1 MAAEPRAGRTA
12 RRIEY
17 KHIVGMLFVLGLFMD
32 LLDMTIVNVALPTLA
47 KGFSAGSSIEWVVL
61 AYLISLAIFIPL
73 SGWAGDRFG
82 SRRVF
87 TLALAIFTASSLLC
101 GLSWSMTSLVA
112 FRVLQGVG
120 GGMLTPVGTAML
132 FRAFPPDERAHA
144 SAWLAIP
151 TVVAPALGP
160 VIGGY
165 LLQYLD
171 WRWIFFINVPIGA
184 LGLVL
189 SALLLREE
197 RQVNPGHFDLRG
209 FVLSSSGLAS
219 IVYSLAEAGSE
230 GFSDRRVITFGL
242 GGILLLAMLIRV
254 ELRADRP
261 MLDVRLFAHRL
272 FTGAN
277 LFQFLGYAGFVG
289 ALYLLPLLL
298 QYEKGFTPLESGL
311 ATFPQALGVIVAV
324 RPAAR
329 LYERIGALRMIVTGM
344 AGITA
349 TTAALL
355 AVDATTGLGWVALVM
370 LLRGFPWAFIFV
382 SLQTTAFAPIRA
394 EDMGRA
400 SAIFSSLRQVSASF
414 GVALLATV
422 LARQLAHHGA
432 HLGDPSTQGG
442 AVAAFHGAFLVAT
455 LLGIGAIVAATLL
468 IDCSSPAMDSSPHLR
483 RQR

>member
-1 MAAEPRAGRTA
+1 
-12 RRIEY
+12 
-17 KHIVGMLFVLGLFMD
+17 MD

-47 KGFSAGSSIEWVVL
+47 RDFSAGADVEWAVL
-61 AYLISLAIFIPL
+61 AYVVSLAIFIPL

-82 SRRVF
+82 SKRIF

-101 GLSWSMTSLVA
+101 GLSWSMASLVA
-112 FRVLQGVG
+112 FRVLQGIG
-120 GGMLTPVGTAML
+120 GGMLTPVGTATL
-132 FRAFPPDERAHA
+132 FRAFPPEERAHA

-165 LLQYLD
+165 LVQYLD
-171 WRWIFFINVPIGA
+171 WRWIFLINVPIGV
-184 LGLVL
+184 LGLIL
-189 SALLLREE
+189 SAVLLREE
-197 RQVNPGHFDLRG
+197 RQPTPGRFDLRG
-209 FVLSSSGLAS
+209 FVLSSTGLAS
-219 IVYSLAEAGSE
+219 IVYALAEAGSR
-230 GFSDRRVITFGL
+230 GFFDRRVISFGTA
-242 GGILLLAMLIRV
+242 GILLVAVLIRV

-261 MLDVRLFAHRL
+261 MLDVRLFGHRL
-272 FTGAN
+272 FTAAN

-311 ATFPQALGVIVAV
+311 ATFPQALGVIVTV

-329 LYERIGALRMIVTGM
+329 LYKRIGALRMIVTGM

-355 AVDATTGLGWVALVM
+355 AVDATTGLGWVAFIM

-400 SAIFSSLRQVSASF
+400 SAIFNSLRQVSASF
-414 GVALLATV
+414 GIALLATI
-422 LARQLAHHGA
+422 LARQLVHHGA
-432 HLGDPSTQGG
+432 YLGDPSTHRE
-442 AVAAFHGAFLVAT
+442 AVAAFHDAFIVAT
-455 LLGIGAIVAATLL
+455 LLGIGAIIAATLL
-468 IDCSSPAMDSSPHLR
+468 IDCSSNGGPDRRPAIIDDGDRASLG
-483 RQR
+483 QA

>member
-1 MAAEPRAGRTA
+1 
-12 RRIEY
+12 
-17 KHIVGMLFVLGLFMD
+17 
-32 LLDMTIVNVALPTLA
+32 
-47 KGFSAGSSIEWVVL
+47 
-61 AYLISLAIFIPL
+61 
-73 SGWAGDRFG
+73 
-82 SRRVF
+82 
-87 TLALAIFTASSLLC
+87 
-101 GLSWSMTSLVA
+101 MTSLVA
-112 FRVLQGVG
+112 FRVLQGIG

-132 FRAFPPDERAHA
+132 FRAFPPEERAHA

-160 VIGGY
+160 VIGRY

-184 LGLVL
+184 LGLIL

-197 RQVNPGHFDLRG
+197 RQANPGQFDLRG

-230 GFSDRRVITFGL
+230 GFSDRRVIAFGV

-261 MLDVRLFAHRL
+261 MLDVRLFAHRR

-311 ATFPQALGVIVAV
+311 STFPQALGVIVAV
-324 RPAAR
+324 RPADR
-329 LYERIGALRMIVTGM
+329 LYKRIGALRMIVTGM

-355 AVDATTGLGWVALVM
+355 AVDATTGPGWVA
-370 LLRGFPWAFIFV
+370 F
-382 SLQTTAFAPIRA
+382 
-394 EDMGRA
+394 EGR
-400 SAIFSSLRQVSASF
+400 RWPG
-414 GVALLATV
+414 GV
-422 LARQLAHHGA
+422 HGRSVN
-432 HLGDPSTQGG
+432 DP
-442 AVAAFHGAFLVAT
+442 
-455 LLGIGAIVAATLL
+455 
-468 IDCSSPAMDSSPHLR
+468 
-483 RQR
+483 